1 MNQKQ
6 DNWDKY
12 FDVVMFSMWT
22 ECQSSTKYLPFEVMY
37 GRKLV
42 FPSEVKEPT
51 DDEIKVG

>member
-6 DNWDKY
+6 DNWGEY
-12 FDVVMFSMWT
+12 FDVVMFSMWK
-22 ECQSSTKYLPFEVMY
+22 ECQSSTKYLPFEVMH
-37 GRKLV
+37 GRKFV